1 MSFKYYYII
10 RTDDFFAPA
19 GGGQGAIITRDN
31 YEVYFVM
38 YVDNEL
44 GAADRKAVERFV
56 QQNPDLEEELVML
69 QQSVLRPDDNVV
81 FEQKELLFKGA
92 ATAILINE
100 LNYEEYFVLY
110 GDDEL
115 TNEEKDKVEQF
126 VYKHPQ
132 YQAEFEL
139 IQQVKLVPDK
149 ALTFP
154 DKTYLYRT
162 EEDDSRVIAFPWWRL
177 SAAAVALLVIGS
189 LAWYISAQHSGN
201 NVAGR
206 GGEPNREQ
214 GIEPQLAQHDNTK
227 AAISN
232 TTRDKSAVAG
242 NSSVVSE
249 TPALTPT
256 VAATQADKTTAQ
268 SNLKKNLSKGSN
280 IQRPS
285 YVKQESD
292 QQPETPAG
300 IEEKTFTPK
309 PVYVA
314 LRNTN
319 EPVVKSSLIK
329 HTFNEPLAINT
340 EAERP
345 NNENDQL
352 QHDAILTASINKTP
366 LRGFFR
372 KVSRVVDKVTN
383 SDDNGKGAIR
393 IANLEF
399 ALK

>member
-1 MSFKYYYII
+1 MSFNYYYII
-10 RTDDFFAPA
+10 RTDDFLPSA
-19 GGGQGAIITRDN
+19 GGGQGTIITRDN
-31 YEVYFVM
+31 YEMYFVM

-44 GAADRKAVERFV
+44 SAADRKAVERFV

-69 QQSVLRPDDNVV
+69 QQSVLRADDSIV
-81 FEQKELLFKGA
+81 FEQKELLFKDA
-92 ATAILINE
+92 AADIQINQQ
-100 LNYEEYFVLY
+100 NYEEYFVLY

-177 SAAAVALLVIGS
+177 SAAAIAFVVIGS
-189 LAWYISAQHSGN
+189 LAWYIAAQHSGKE
-201 NVAGR
+201 VAGR
-206 GGEPNREQ
+206 NGETKPTLKINLPLPVDSNKTNPTPDLVQMPQAESDSLYSKIKEEPVAKTEQ
-214 GIEPQLAQHDNTK
+214 
-227 AAISN
+227 
-232 TTRDKSAVAG
+232 R
-242 NSSVVSE
+242 
-249 TPALTPT
+249 
-256 VAATQADKTTAQ
+256 
-268 SNLKKNLSKGSN
+268 KKNISDTSN
-280 IQRPS
+280 IQQRT
-285 YVKQESD
+285 YVQHKREP
-292 QQPETPAG
+292 QQPENPAG
-300 IEEKTFTPK
+300 PEEKTFSPK
-309 PVYVA
+309 PVYAV
-314 LRNTN
+314 LENTN
-319 EPVVKSSLIK
+319 EKPVVKSGLIK
-329 HTFNEPLAINT
+329 RTINEPLAVNT
-340 EAERP
+340 TAEKP
-345 NNENDQL
+345 DDENDQM
-352 QHDAILTASINKTP
+352 QHTAILTASINKTP

-383 SDDNGKGAIR
+383 SDDNGNGAIR

>member
-1 MSFKYYYII
+1 MSFNYYYII
-10 RTDDFFAPA
+10 RTDDFFASA

-31 YEVYFVM
+31 YEMYFVM

-44 GAADRKAVERFV
+44 SATDRKTVERFV
-56 QQNPDLEEELVML
+56 QQNPDLEEEMVML
-69 QQSVLRPDDNVV
+69 QQSVLRADNNIV
-81 FEQKELLFKGA
+81 FEQKELLFKS
-92 ATAILINE
+92 TAEAIQINE

-132 YQAEFEL
+132 YQVEFEL

-177 SAAAVALLVIGS
+177 SAAAIAFVVIGN
-189 LAWYISAQHSGN
+189 LAWYISSQHTGT
-201 NVAGR
+201 NVAGTK
-206 GGEPNREQ
+206 GETKPTLKIIMPLPVDPYADSTPVAFDHPMEFPQ
-214 GIEPQLAQHDNTK
+214 TQIDSIEPIIINL
-227 AAISN
+227 
-232 TTRDKSAVAG
+232 
-242 NSSVVSE
+242 E
-249 TPALTPT
+249 EY
-256 VAATQADKTTAQ
+256 AT
-268 SNLKKNLSKGSN
+268 NLKIRKKNISDSSN
-280 IQRPS
+280 IQQPI

-292 QQPETPAG
+292 QQPEAPAG
-300 IEEKTFTPK
+300 REEKTLTPK
-309 PVYVA
+309 PVYTV
-314 LRNTN
+314 LDNTN
-319 EPVVKSSLIK
+319 ETPVVKSGLIK
-329 HTFNEPLAINT
+329 RTINEPLAVNT
-340 EAERP
+340 VAEKP
-345 NNENDQL
+345 GNENDQS
-352 QHDAILTASINKTP
+352 QQAILTASINKTP

-383 SDDNGKGAIR
+383 SNDNGNGAIR